1 MTIADMDAT
10 TIAARIADGA
20 LGAEAVARALLDRI
34 AVREPVVRAF
44 AAIDPGAVLREA
56 HALDAG
62 PRRGSLHGV
71 PIAVKDVLD
80 TAGLPT
86 AMGSPIFAGHQP
98 RADAACVALAR
109 AAGALVLGKTV
120 TAEFAFVH
128 PGPTTNPHN
137 PAHTPGGSSSGSAA
151 AVAAGMVPLAIG
163 TQTGGSVLR
172 PAAFCGVV
180 GFKPSFGL
188 IHRGGLKLMAES
200 LDTIGVFARSVAD
213 VALLLP
219 VLAAL
224 PAPPPATPRPP
235 RIGLCRVHPWTLASP
250 ETRAVVEE
258 TAARLAE
265 AGAEVLDI
273 TLPPAFEEL
282 LEVRARINDFE
293 IARALAWEFHA
304 ERPRLSPRLA
314 AAIEAGRTVPLAAYR
329 AAQAAAM
336 AARAAFPA
344 AMAGCDTLL
353 VPGAQGEAPEG
364 LASTGDSRFQG
375 AWTLLHGPALGLPV
389 RRGPKGLPL
398 GIQLVAPAGRDDS
411 LLGAG
416 RWVEAALQAA
426 CR

>member
-1 MTIADMDAT
+1 MTIAEMDAI
-10 TIAARIADGA
+10 TIATRIAAGA
-20 LGAEAVARALLDRI
+20 LKAEEVAQALLDRI
-34 AVREPVVRAF
+34 AAREPVVRAF
-44 AAIDPGAVLREA
+44 AAIDPDAVLRQA
-56 HALDAG
+56 RALDVG
-62 PRRGSLHGV
+62 PPRGPLHGV

-80 TAGLPT
+80 TADLPT

-109 AAGALVLGKTV
+109 AAGAVILGKTV

-137 PAHTPGGSSSGSAA
+137 AAHTPGGSSSGSAA
-151 AVAAGMVPLAIG
+151 AVAAGMVPLALG

-219 VLAAL
+219 VLAGL
-224 PAPPPATPRPP
+224 PPFVPGTPPPP
-235 RIGLCRVHPWTLASP
+235 RIGVCRVHPWALAS
-250 ETRAVVEE
+250 EEARAVVEE
-258 TAARLAE
+258 AAARLAK
-265 AGAEVLDI
+265 AGATVVDI

-282 LEVRARINDFE
+282 LAVRARINDFE
-293 IARALAWEFHA
+293 IGRALSWEYEA
-304 ERPRLSPRLA
+304 ERARLSHRLA
-314 AAIEAGRTVPLAAYR
+314 QAIKAGRAVSLSDYR
-329 AAQAAAM
+329 SAQQAAM
-336 AARAAFPA
+336 AARTAFPA
-344 AMAGCDTLL
+344 AIAGCDALL
-353 VPGAQGEAPEG
+353 VPGAQGETPEG
-364 LASTGDSRFQG
+364 LGSTGDSRFQG

-398 GIQLVAPAGRDDS
+398 GVQLVAPAGQDAA
-411 LLGAG
+411 LLETG
-416 RWVEAALQAA
+416 RWVEAVLA
-426 CR
+426 CG